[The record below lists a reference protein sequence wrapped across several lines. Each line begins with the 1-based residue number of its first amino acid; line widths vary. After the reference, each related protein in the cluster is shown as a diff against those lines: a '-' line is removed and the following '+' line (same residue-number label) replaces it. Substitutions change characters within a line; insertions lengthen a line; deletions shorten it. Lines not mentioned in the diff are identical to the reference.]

1 MFLYKDKDEVRVLR
15 ITSTVLISKI
25 GPIDIKRSQIG
36 ERFDKSLNALL
47 FIICSA
53 SSAVKDIDTTVLQG
67 GIYGMSAFYR
77 HVYEVLYR

>member
-53 SSAVKDIDTTVLQG
+53 SSAVKDIDTTVRYCQ
-67 GIYGMSAFYR
+67 
-77 HVYEVLYR
+77 